1 MEIPEKSL
9 KIFKK
14 PPSRGTITIG
24 GEKASARHGPG
35 GLARLAATVRHDE
48 VPA

>member
-24 GEKASARHGPG
+24 GEKARAPHGLD
-35 GLARLAATVRHDE
+35 GLGRFAATVRH
-48 VPA
+48 